1 MMEYVVPGAALVALS
16 VAVYAGLLLR
26 EHGMVRI
33 CYVASA
39 WFRALG
45 EAEEHRRR
53 RFAFH
58 RPERG
63 EEAAR

>member
-1 MMEYVVPGAALVALS
+1 MSEFVVPGLALVALA
-16 VAVYAGLLLR
+16 VAVYVGLVVR

-33 CYVASA
+33 CFVLSA

-45 EAEEHRRR
+45 EAEEHRQR
-53 RFAFH
+53 RFAYH

>member
-1 MMEYVVPGAALVALS
+1 

-33 CYVASA
+33 CYVVSA

-45 EAEEHRRR
+45 EAEEHRQR
-53 RFAFH
+53 RFALH

>member
-1 MMEYVVPGAALVALS
+1 VLVALS

-33 CYVASA
+33 CYLVSA

-45 EAEEHRRR
+45 EAEEFRQR
-53 RFAFH
+53 RFAH
-58 RPERG
+58 HSPERG

>member
-1 MMEYVVPGAALVALS
+1 MIEFVLPGLALVAL
-16 VAVYAGLLLR
+16 AVVGYAGLLLR

-33 CYVASA
+33 CYVVSA

-45 EAEEHRRR
+45 EAEEHRQR
-53 RFAFH
+53 RFALH

>member
-1 MMEYVVPGAALVALS
+1 MIEFVLPGLALVALA
-16 VAVYAGLLLR
+16 VAGYAGLLLR
-26 EHGMVRI
+26 EHGMVHM
-33 CYVASA
+33 CFVLSA

-45 EAEEHRRR
+45 EAEEHRQR
-53 RFAFH
+53 RFAYH

>member
-1 MMEYVVPGAALVALS
+1 MIEYVFPGLALAALAVAI
-16 VAVYAGLLLR
+16 YASLLLR
-26 EHGMVRI
+26 EHGMVQI
-33 CYVASA
+33 CYVLSA

-45 EAEEHRRR
+45 EAEEHRQR
-53 RFAFH
+53 RFAYH

>member
-1 MMEYVVPGAALVALS
+1 MIEYVLPGLALLALAVAI
-16 VAVYAGLLLR
+16 YAGLVLR

-33 CYVASA
+33 CYVLSA

-45 EAEEHRRR
+45 EAEEHRQR
-53 RFAFH
+53 RFAYH
-58 RPERG
+58 RLERG

>member
-1 MMEYVVPGAALVALS
+1 MIEYVLPGLALMAL
-16 VAVYAGLLLR
+16 AVTGYAGLLLR
-26 EHGMVRI
+26 EHGMVHM
-33 CYVASA
+33 CFVLSA

-45 EAEEHRRR
+45 EAEEHRQR

-63 EEAAR
+63 EEVAR

>member
-1 MMEYVVPGAALVALS
+1 MIEYVLPGLALVALA
-16 VAVYAGLLLR
+16 VAIYAGLVLR

-33 CYVASA
+33 CYVLSA

-45 EAEEHRRR
+45 EAEEHRQR
-53 RFAFH
+53 RFAYH

-63 EEAAR
+63 EEVAR

>member
-1 MMEYVVPGAALVALS
+1 V
-16 VAVYAGLLLR
+16 VYAALLLR
-26 EHGMVRI
+26 EHGMVHI
-33 CYVASA
+33 CFVLSA

-45 EAEEHRRR
+45 EAEEHRQR
-53 RFAFH
+53 RFAYH